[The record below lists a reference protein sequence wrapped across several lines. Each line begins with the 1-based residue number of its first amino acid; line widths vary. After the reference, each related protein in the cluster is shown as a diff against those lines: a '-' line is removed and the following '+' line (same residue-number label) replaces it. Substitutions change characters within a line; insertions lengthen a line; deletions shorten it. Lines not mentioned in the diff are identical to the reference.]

1 EDPLRDRD
9 AIFPLRRAR
18 SLKLKIQEIEAS
30 QIRQIRF
37 YSSSMFFLPEMYSL
51 IAFDSLVSDMSN

>member
-1 EDPLRDRD
+1 RD